1 MGEPWVAQRGQVS
14 GQAVSAAGLER
25 GTGFRRWEH
34 GGGKVIHA
42 HRAAGEFEWQAL
54 GSGLEHRRYSQ
65 ASLAAR
71 AGMRAPDVSRIES
84 SLSQNLTLRTL
95 VRLARAMN
103 SEPHITFKPRRTVAA
118 SKR

>member
-1 MGEPWVAQRGQVS
+1 
-14 GQAVSAAGLER
+14 
-25 GTGFRRWEH
+25 
-34 GGGKVIHA
+34 
-42 HRAAGEFEWQAL
+42 
-54 GSGLEHRRYSQ
+54 
-65 ASLAAR
+65 
-71 AGMRAPDVSRIES
+71 MRAPDVSRIES